1 MTKRVVIV
9 GGGIAGLTVA
19 ERLAALGGDHVQ
31 VELIESDDRT
41 GGKLKTSAFAGRA
54 GIDEGADAFL
64 ARVPAGV
71 GLARRVGLGESLTS
85 PTNSHASVWHDGLH
99 RIPDGLMLGVP
110 GGVAGLAMSRLL
122 SVRGKLR
129 AAIEPLLPRTS
140 AADLVAGD
148 SIGRL
153 IRARFGDEV
162 HERLVDSLVGS
173 IYATDTDRFSLA
185 MVPQLAELAGGS
197 RSLLLAARSMRKRRP
212 PTSGP
217 IFYAP
222 ASGMQSLSDATRAA
236 AEAAGVEVRTGS
248 PVSSVERD
256 GAGWRVDDEP
266 ADAVVLATP
275 AAATAPLVA
284 ATAPDLADRLSAME
298 HAGVVIVTLAVP
310 DWPER
315 LRGQSG
321 YLVPKPVQRLV
332 TAASFGS
339 QKWAHWRGDGE
350 VLRVSL
356 GRDGLDVFDRDDENL
371 VAAAVAEV
379 GEHIGLDLQ
388 PTAVR
393 ISRWP
398 AAFPQYRPGHR
409 DWLAMVAA
417 ATPPGL
423 FLTGASY
430 RGIGVP
436 ACIADAEEVAADVRA
451 VLVPRGASA

>member
-1 MTKRVVIV
+1 MTRVVIV

-19 ERLAALGGDHVQ
+19 ERLSALTSREDVH
-31 VELIESDDRT
+31 VELREATERT
-41 GGKLKTSAFAGRA
+41 GGKLKTSPFAGRA
-54 GIDEGADAFL
+54 AIDEGADAFL

-71 GLARRVGLGESLTS
+71 GLARRVGLGDALTS
-85 PTNSHASVWHDGLH
+85 PTGAPAAVWHHGLH

-110 GGVAGLAMSRLL
+110 GGVAGLATSRLL

-129 AAIEPLLPRTS
+129 AAVEPLLPRS
-140 AADLVAGD
+140 ADPHD
-148 SIGRL
+148 SIGSV

-185 MVPQLAELAGGS
+185 MVPQLAELADGN
-197 RSLLLAARSMRKRRP
+197 RSLLLAARALRRSRP
-212 PTSGP
+212 PTGDP

-222 ASGMQSLSDATRAA
+222 ATGMEALAAETRAA
-236 AEAAGVEVRTGS
+236 AERGGVTVRTGS
-248 PVSSVERD
+248 PVATLERD
-256 GAGWRVDDEP
+256 GDGWRVDDER

-275 AAATAPLVA
+275 AALTAPLVA
-284 ATAPDLADRLSAME
+284 AADPDLADRLAAMD

-315 LRGQSG
+315 LRDRSG

-339 QKWAHWRGDGE
+339 QKWSHWQGDGE

-356 GRDGLDVFDRDDENL
+356 GRDGLDVLDRSDDDL

-379 GEHIGLDLQ
+379 GEHVGIDLQ

-393 ISRWP
+393 ITRWP

-409 DWLAMVAA
+409 WWLDAVAA

-436 ACIADAEEVAADVRA
+436 ACIADAEAVAADVRT
-451 VLVPRGASA
+451 VLVARGASA

>member
-19 ERLAALGGDHVQ
+19 ERLAALVGDTIG

-41 GGKLKTSAFAGRA
+41 GGKLKMSAFAGRA
-54 GIDEGADAFL
+54 AIDEGADAFL
-64 ARVPAGV
+64 GRVPAGV

-85 PTNSHASVWHDGLH
+85 PTDSHASVWHHGLH

-110 GGVAGLAMSRLL
+110 GGITGLATSRLL

-129 AAIEPLLPRTS
+129 AAVEPLLPRTS
-140 AADLVAGD
+140 DADPVAGD

-153 IRARFGDEV
+153 VRARFGDEV

-185 MVPQLAELAGGS
+185 MVPQLAELANGS

-222 ASGMQSLSDATRAA
+222 TSGMQSLADATRAA
-236 AEAAGVEVRTGS
+236 AEAAGVEIRTGS

-256 GAGWRVDDEP
+256 GTGWRVDGEF
-266 ADAVVLATP
+266 ADVVVLATP
-275 AAATAPLVA
+275 ARSTAPLI
-284 ATAPDLADRLSAME
+284 ATAAPGLADRLAVMD
-298 HAGVVIVTLAVP
+298 HAAVVIVTVAVP

-315 LRGQSG
+315 LRGRSG

-356 GRDGLDVFDRDDENL
+356 GRDGLDVLDRSDDDL
-371 VAAAVAEV
+371 VAAAITEV
-379 GEHIGLDLQ
+379 GRHVGVDLQ
-388 PTAVR
+388 PTAIRV
-393 ISRWP
+393 SRWP

-409 DWLAMVAA
+409 DWLAKVAA

-436 ACIADAEEVAADVRA
+436 ACIADAEVVAADVRA